1 MQFGRLCVNMEQ
13 GYHGRCDMYIAY
25 LQKKRKKKKKGMR
38 MTGDIGSCVSTVP
51 FKLLKQRHENWPH

>member
-25 LQKKRKKKKKGMR
+25 LQKKRKKKKK
-38 MTGDIGSCVSTVP
+38 
-51 FKLLKQRHENWPH
+51 EEEE